1 MATRSYDLAW
11 CGGSVVLKLVLDALG
26 STLKGRGWFLR
37 YVVRGVLGGCNFV
50 AGVTSA
56 FQMSVV
62 LGGLAPKI
70 AAGVSAGAAVAWWLV
85 LHVVGRKLFFA
96 PALPPAVRVQQAE
109 LMTKAQRWQELDR
122 ERRAKE
128 AAAKEAAAKEAAEKE
143 AAALRSAAEQAEK
156 EAEEPNQEAPHE
168 NGAVT
173 GESTVSA
180 AASFGSESSSNATHA
195 QR

>member
-168 NGAVT
+168 NGTVT

-180 AASFGSESSSNATHA
+180 AASFGSESSGNATHA